1 MEIFLAINDFCL
13 TPLLSMQVE
22 QIKVTIGLGHDF
34 DDILEVTAGHLSNEQ
49 IAHIHKLWSD
59 DSFPR
64 EFKRLGDELLIS
76 ERKI

>member
-1 MEIFLAINDFCL
+1 MEIFLAINEFCL
-13 TPLLSMQVE
+13 SPFVSLQVQ

-34 DDILEVTAGHLSNEQ
+34 DDILEVTAGRLTNEQ
-49 IAHIHKLWSD
+49 IAHLYKLWSD

-64 EFKRLGDELLIS
+64 TFTRVGDELLIS